1 MHHLTQRKTIQHSLY
16 GVEGVSRIF
25 YYVRIATMRIYS
37 LLLASAITATMA
49 QEGALEIVEP
59 RAMVS
64 SRATIVFSEMLRMNH
79 LEHTEIA

>member
-1 MHHLTQRKTIQHSLY
+1 
-16 GVEGVSRIF
+16 
-25 YYVRIATMRIYS
+25 MRIYS